1 MPAVHRSVFLQAG
14 CPSCC
19 PTNSVKALKATF
31 TESKGVKTY
40 INDINIFSTLDFVK
54 GVLSNMK
61 PIAFILVLS
70 SFLASLACV
79 E

>member
-1 MPAVHRSVFLQAG
+1 M
-14 CPSCC
+14 
-19 PTNSVKALKATF
+19 
-31 TESKGVKTY
+31 KTY
-40 INDINIFSTLDFVK
+40 INDINIFNTLDFVK